1 MSDLSIRATKEGFG
15 AIIKWNY
22 KQSCGVSNYKTMIY
36 DSNDILIMNKIM
48 GPNETENGQF
58 ELKDKNHKLESC
70 KTYVLKI
77 QPEVSKR
84 AYKDGL
90 QREFK
95 YININSLNYRFE
107 EHYFF
112 KEGFIKFFHKF
123 ECIEVYE
130 IVIDQ
135 GDVNIFNNS
144 ATTSLGNEISVDLRN
159 KLKNCENYK
168 LKFHPKWTNP
178 LSSDINM

>member
-1 MSDLSIRATKEGFG
+1 MSDLSISATKEGLG
-15 AIIKWNY
+15 AIIKWDY
-22 KQSCGVSNYKTMIY
+22 EKSCGVSNYKAMIY
-36 DSNDILIMNKIM
+36 DSNDILVMNKIM
-48 GPNETENGQF
+48 GPNEIGKGQF
-58 ELKDKNHKLESC
+58 ELKDQNHKLENC

-77 QPEVSKR
+77 QPDVSKR

-90 QREFK
+90 QRKFK
-95 YININSLNYRFE
+95 YININSVETRFE
-107 EHYFF
+107 EHYLF
-112 KEGFIKFFHKF
+112 KEGFIKFPHIF

-135 GDVNIFNNS
+135 GQVNIFNNS
-144 ATTSLGNEISVDLRN
+144 ATTLLGNEISVDLRN
-159 KLKNCENYK
+159 KLKNCEKYK